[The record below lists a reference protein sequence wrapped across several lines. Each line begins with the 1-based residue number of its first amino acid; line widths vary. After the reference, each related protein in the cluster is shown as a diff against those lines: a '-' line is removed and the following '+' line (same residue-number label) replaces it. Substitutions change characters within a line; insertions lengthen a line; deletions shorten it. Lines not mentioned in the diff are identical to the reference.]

1 MTIENF
7 RNEVKRLAEEL
18 ASDGVLV
25 HRVIITP
32 SEDYQAGGVTVR
44 MAYEEITGGKVDEK

>member
-7 RNEVKRLAEEL
+7 RNEVKRLAEQM
-18 ASDGVLV
+18 AADGVLV

-32 SEDYQAGGVTVR
+32 SEDYQGGGVTVR
-44 MAYEEITGGKVDEK
+44 LAYEEVTGDKVEE

>member
-18 ASDGVLV
+18 AADGVLV

>member
-18 ASDGVLV
+18 AADGVLV
-25 HRVIITP
+25 HRVMITP
-32 SEDYQAGGVTVR
+32 GEEYQDGGVTVR
-44 MAYEEITGGKVDEK
+44 LAYEEVTGENVEE